1 MTRIIAGLALLL
13 VSTTA
18 VRAEERLFKP
28 VAAES
33 VLSACQDQK
42 VQQQGFCLGFI
53 EALAVRLADTREF
66 CAYWPVSMGPLVA
79 EAVDPL
85 AAADKDAAAWRV
97 IEGRLSE
104 RHLPPCK

>member
-28 VAAES
+28 VTAES

-42 VQQQGFCLGFI
+42 EQQHARRF
-53 EALAVRLADTREF
+53 
-66 CAYWPVSMGPLVA
+66 
-79 EAVDPL
+79 
-85 AAADKDAAAWRV
+85 
-97 IEGRLSE
+97 
-104 RHLPPCK
+104 